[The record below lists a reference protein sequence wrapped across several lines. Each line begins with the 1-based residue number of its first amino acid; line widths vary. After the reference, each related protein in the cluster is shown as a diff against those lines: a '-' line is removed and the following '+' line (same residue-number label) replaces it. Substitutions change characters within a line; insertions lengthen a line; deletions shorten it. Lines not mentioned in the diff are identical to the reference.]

1 MATTAA
7 SGIARAPAELI
18 FFERFAGLCGIGA
31 GVVGFLYAL
40 AFIVLRNQR
49 LSALFLMLGGL
60 MATAVLVALYERLR
74 QTNAPL
80 ALWALL
86 LGTVGSL
93 GATVHGGYDLA
104 NTLHPPLSSSPD
116 LPNAVDPRGLLT
128 FGLTGVSIYT
138 FALLMRRS
146 GLFSGALAYLGA
158 VSAALS
164 IALYLGRLI
173 VLDPAR
179 PIIVVPALLEGFVV
193 NPAWYVWVGVV
204 LWRGR

>member
-7 SGIARAPAELI
+7 SAARAPAELI

-40 AFIVLRNQR
+40 SFIVLRNQR

-60 MATAVLVALYERLR
+60 AATAVLVALYERLR
-74 QTNAPL
+74 LTSALL

-93 GATVHGGYDLA
+93 GAMVHGGYDLA
-104 NTLHPPLSSSPD
+104 NSLHPPLSSNPD
-116 LPNAVDPRGLLT
+116 LPSAVDPRGLLT
-128 FGLTGVSIYT
+128 FGLTGISLYI
-138 FALLMRRS
+138 FALLMRRDRQ
-146 GLFSGALAYLGA
+146 FSGALAYLGA

-193 NPAWYVWVGVV
+193 NPVWYVWVGVV
-204 LWRGR
+204 LWRER

>member
-7 SGIARAPAELI
+7 AGVAPAPVSSI

-40 AFIVLRNQR
+40 AFIVLRNQP

-60 MATAVLVALYERLR
+60 AATAVMVALYERLR
-74 QTNAPL
+74 QTSAPL

-86 LGTVGSL
+86 LGTVGTL
-93 GATVHGGYDLA
+93 GAMVHGGYDLA
-104 NTLHPPLSSSPD
+104 NALHPPVSSNPD
-116 LPNAVDPRGLLT
+116 LPSAVDPRGLLT
-128 FGLTGVSIYT
+128 FGLTGVSLYT
-138 FALLMRRS
+138 FALLMRR
-146 GLFSGALAYLGA
+146 GGQFSGILAYLGA
-158 VSAALS
+158 ISAALS

-173 VLDPAR
+173 VLDPSR
-179 PIIVVPALLEGFVV
+179 PVIVVPALLEGFVV
-193 NPAWYVWVGVV
+193 NPVWYVWLGVV